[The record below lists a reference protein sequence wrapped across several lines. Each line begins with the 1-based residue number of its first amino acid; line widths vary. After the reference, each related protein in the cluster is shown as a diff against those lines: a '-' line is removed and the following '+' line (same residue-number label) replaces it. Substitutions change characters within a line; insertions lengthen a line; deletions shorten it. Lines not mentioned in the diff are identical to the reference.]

1 MPSFD
6 VVSEVDMTEV
16 KNSVMQARKE
26 LQSRFD
32 FKSIQWDIEE
42 EGNTVVVS
50 ASEEFKVDAI
60 REILFNK
67 FAKREISLKNI
78 EAGKKERS
86 SMGRGR
92 QVLTMKQGLESIVA
106 KQLCKDIRACGLK
119 VQAQQE
125 GGKVRVNGKSRDDL
139 QKVIGY
145 LKGRDDLDV
154 GLSYENFRD

>member
-26 LQSRFD
+26 LQSRYD
-32 FKSIQWDIEE
+32 FKGLEWGIEE
-42 EGNTVVVS
+42 ENKTVIVS
-50 ASEEFKVDAI
+50 SSEEFKVDAI

-67 FAKREISLKNI
+67 FSKRGISLKNI
-78 EAGKKERS
+78 EVGKTERS

-92 QVLTMKQGLESIVA
+92 QVLTMKQGLESLVA
-106 KQLCKDIRACGLK
+106 KQLCKEVRGTGLK

-125 GGKVRVNGKSRDDL
+125 GGKIRVSGKNRDDL
-139 QKVIGY
+139 QKVISY
-145 LKGRDDLDV
+145 LKERDDLEV
-154 GLSYENFRD
+154 GLTYENFRD